1 MHNRKCEMSADY
13 TAKVMGP
20 EPLLVKND
28 FVSN

>member
-1 MHNRKCEMSADY
+1 MSADY